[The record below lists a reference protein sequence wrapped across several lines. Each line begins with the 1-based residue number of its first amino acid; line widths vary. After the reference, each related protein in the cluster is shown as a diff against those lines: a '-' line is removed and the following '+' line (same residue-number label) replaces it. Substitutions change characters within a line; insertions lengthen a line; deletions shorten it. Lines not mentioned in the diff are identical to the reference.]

1 MSGIIVEILLIAVI
15 VSVTHGHAIFWG
27 AIAGVLLFASLGM
40 GRKKEKALGY
50 MDLRLCDEA
59 VAERIFATSPV
70 LLGKDAD
77 TPRESPYPP
86 AVGRK
91 GVFEMLPVNEIAG
104 ALLAVAALAGWY
116 GFLFLVPVLMIAA
129 AIFKNEGKVFVP
141 SQAGWIAAG
150 CVIAAGFY
158 FGLDCLVLLP
168 ICMFYPP
175 KVVEIEEQ

>member
-1 MSGIIVEILLIAVI
+1 MSGFLVEMLLIAVI
-15 VSVTHGHAIFWG
+15 VAVTHGHAIFWG
-27 AIAGVLLFASLGM
+27 AIAGVLLFATLGM
-40 GRKKEKALGY
+40 GKKKEKALGY

-59 VAERIFATSPV
+59 VAEKIFATSPV
-70 LLGKDAD
+70 LLGKDVD

-86 AVGRK
+86 STGKK
-91 GVFEMLPVNEIAG
+91 GLFEMLPVTEIAG

-129 AIFKNEGKVFVP
+129 AVFKNEGKVFVP

-150 CVIAAGFY
+150 VVVAAGWY
-158 FGLDCLVLLP
+158 FGADCLVLLP

-175 KVVEIEEQ
+175 KAPEIEE